1 VCRRGEGEGGPRGGR
16 ENNESRERPGEV
28 SAARRSGIVVNF
40 FQASD
45 SLTGRRPSGSTRRAL
60 DALVVVP
67 VRRLLRAL
75 ARLAAALVRPAAAP
89 PRARVSPRRVVATPA
104 RPRDILHEP
113 VVPVPPRGVRDASRV
128 EDVRGNEAL
137 LDVPV
142 VVLVPALVPREHL
155 AVRRRV
161 PSVLRRFGAKG
172 GEASSDGRR
181 TKGKKMWRQARPR
194 RARDDRYPRPRARTL
209 STATPTPT
217 STKSASRDR
226 FSVARLDRLSEPRNA
241 IARAPGGR
249 AAAQCARRANDRRKT
264 PTGRRS
270 PGGSSWKNDR

>member
-1 VCRRGEGEGGPRGGR
+1 MDRT
-16 ENNESRERPGEV
+16 PG
-28 SAARRSGIVVNF
+28 
-40 FQASD
+40 
-45 SLTGRRPSGSTRRAL
+45 RPSGSTRRAL

-75 ARLAAALVRPAAAP
+75 VRLAAALVRPAAAA

-181 TKGKKMWRQARPR
+181 TKGKKMWREAARSR
-194 RARDDRYPRPRARTL
+194 RARDDRYPRPRVRTL

-249 AAAQCARRANDRRKT
+249 AAAQCARRANDRRKN
-264 PTGRRS
+264 PTGRTKPRRVVVE
-270 PGGSSWKNDR
+270 K